1 MVLLATDPRPAASPR
16 CSRSGTAHR
25 SASGS
30 ARDGSGRRSARFRS
44 RPELRSARSPLRSA
58 RFRGRRRPSPTQIC
72 RAPLQESVDI
82 KGPGSANAEER
93 LVSVDEGVGAIFVRV
108 CFRIP
113 FLRATEINTDRDRRQ
128 TWNRT

>member
-1 MVLLATDPRPAASPR
+1 MGPAAGLLGFGAGLSSGVPGAPSGPHASVAGGGHPLLKSAELH
-16 CSRSGTAHR
+16 SR
-25 SASGS
+25 
-30 ARDGSGRRSARFRS
+30 
-44 RPELRSARSPLRSA
+44 
-58 RFRGRRRPSPTQIC
+58 
-72 RAPLQESVDI
+72 ESVDI

-128 TWNRT
+128 TWNRTWSDGKKIN